1 MSAISI
7 RYKGVEYPSLAAFAR
22 AYNIPQG
29 TVKDRWERGIRTPE
43 LLIEQ
48 YRKSKQQLKITYQ
61 GKPYYTYNSLAIACN
76 ISPSTLRDR
85 YNHGLRGNEL
95 FVKPKIVKERKPRQ
109 KVRINYQEKQYETF
123 VAFAKAT
130 GVSENTIRDRWNRG
144 IRDPKGLITTYSYGG
159 KYQLN
164 INFQG
169 KTYHTYNSL
178 ARACGISPSTL
189 RDRYN
194 HGLRGAALLVKPKPR
209 EERKPRQKV
218 SITYQGEKYNS
229 FSSLAKTTGISKNTI
244 RDRWNRGIRDPE
256 FLVKP
261 GQDNKLMLN
270 KLRKQ
275 DANNIDDFLHKRQ
288 LISTHEL
295 SEKTGFRIQT
305 LWHYIAYSNSM
316 QNIGLKSTDLVKVR
330 YTSDEISII
339 HNKTVLPKYAFRP
352 SAIKHI
358 NDRSQE
364 LGAKNLV
371 IIPQTGFKYFWDASK
386 KEMFTCRNAKDKN
399 IFFQVKKKENSF
411 FYLEIHQK
419 RCLFAASDIED
430 LIKNPQ
436 IGWKQL
442 ISKRQ
447 ISNSLKDINNYDVII
462 KNAEKI
468 QHTRYDRD
476 GHKYVGITKKELHRL
491 LRTCQSHIK
500 D

>member
-1 MSAISI
+1 M
-7 RYKGVEYPSLAAFAR
+7 
-22 AYNIPQG
+22 
-29 TVKDRWERGIRTPE
+29 
-43 LLIEQ
+43 
-48 YRKSKQQLKITYQ
+48 
-61 GKPYYTYNSLAIACN
+61 
-76 ISPSTLRDR
+76 
-85 YNHGLRGNEL
+85 
-95 FVKPKIVKERKPRQ
+95 
-109 KVRINYQEKQYETF
+109 
-123 VAFAKAT
+123 
-130 GVSENTIRDRWNRG
+130 
-144 IRDPKGLITTYSYGG
+144 
-159 KYQLN
+159 
-164 INFQG
+164 
-169 KTYHTYNSL
+169 
-178 ARACGISPSTL
+178 
-189 RDRYN
+189 
-194 HGLRGAALLVKPKPR
+194 
-209 EERKPRQKV
+209 
-218 SITYQGEKYNS
+218 
-229 FSSLAKTTGISKNTI
+229 
-244 RDRWNRGIRDPE
+244 
-256 FLVKP
+256 VKP

-295 SEKTGFRIQT
+295 SEKTSFRIQT
-305 LWHYIAYSNSM
+305 LWNYISHSNNM

-330 YTSDEISII
+330 YTLDEISII

-358 NDRSQE
+358 NDRIQE
-364 LGAKNLV
+364 LVAKNLV

-386 KEMFTCRNAKDKN
+386 KEVFTCRNAKYKN

-411 FYLEIHQK
+411 FYLEIHLK
-419 RCLFAASDIED
+419 RCLFTASDIED

-436 IGWKQL
+436 IEWKQL

-476 GHKYVGITKKELHRL
+476 GHKYVGITKKELQRL